1 MSNSKFFPNDISM
14 FAAVNDTTVTAN
26 EVNQYEKQKFG
37 DFSGK
42 LASISI
48 LINKPKKPSSGVN
61 FMQEV
66 TLQYVLMT
74 SQLIRV

>member
-1 MSNSKFFPNDISM
+1 MSNSKFFPNDTSM

-26 EVNQYEKQKFG
+26 EVNQYKKQKLG

-48 LINKPKKPSSGVN
+48 LINKPKKLSSGVN
-61 FMQEV
+61 FMQDV